1 MANYQLSDS
10 HKCKY
15 MYLIT
20 RIPNLIQFQGDFT
33 ELRDYQIIIFF
44 FAGMNLVW

>member
-1 MANYQLSDS
+1 
-10 HKCKY
+10 

-44 FAGMNLVW
+44 CRNEFSMVKR